1 MVNHLN
7 SSRKSCTLKND
18 KGVDHKEERRMKK
31 QSIGSCEKKVS
42 ILFYRKSL
50 RLLRTKLVFLLSTA
64 CLCTLLSGCGGTGTE
79 EEEVVMSEQ
88 IPVRVQQPEPGTLV
102 LKDEFMGTV
111 SPEESVYVIPMVTAE
126 VLSTNVSLGDEVE
139 AGTELCKLDSEP
151 AQLQLA
157 SAQAQYHSAAAGV
170 NSAEVGYEAAQAQ
183 YESTVAQLDAQMGG
197 QKNLQMYQ
205 LQIQVDSVHSGIDDI
220 YEQMADLEENK
231 EDAKEQKDDLKKVV
245 GNAEG
250 YVKQAN
256 GAVAVAKMEYD
267 KAAAEVTRL
276 EPQTFEEQQKVK
288 QECEAAH
295 GAGSY
300 EYILKQAKETLAA
313 AQSDYEKATEAA
325 SQASAAYGQAQSAY
339 EQAKAGIDS
348 IEDGREQLDN
358 ALADAYKS
366 LEQTEAIKNIT
377 EEQVYSDTQKVVDA
391 NKKAA
396 AVGLESAAAGI
407 NSAQVGM
414 EGAQVAIDSAEY
426 QLDMYTLKAPISGI
440 IEAVNVKEHDFASP
454 NTPAYIISNKEAMTV
469 TFYVSEGVRNT
480 FSVGQK
486 VSVDRNGKIFDGAIT
501 EIGSMVDQNTGL
513 FLIKVSVGK
522 PDESMLTGCS
532 VKVSADTY
540 SQSNVLLIPYDA
552 VYYDNGKPYV
562 YVAVNGVVE
571 RRDIETGLFDE
582 QTMTVVSGLT
592 TQDQLIT
599 SWSANLREGA
609 EVSIQSE
616 GTSGGEED
624 RKEEDSDPIEEA
636 SAAEDAGNEE

>member
-1 MVNHLN
+1 
-7 SSRKSCTLKND
+7 
-18 KGVDHKEERRMKK
+18 MKK
-31 QSIGSCEKKVS
+31 QFIGACKKKVS
-42 ILFYRKSL
+42 VILS
-50 RLLRTKLVFLLSTA
+50 VA
-64 CLCTLLSGCGGTGTE
+64 CLCTLLSGCGGAGEAESME
-79 EEEVVMSEQ
+79 EDVMSEL
-88 IPVRVQQPEPGTLV
+88 IPVRVQKPEAGTLV
-102 LKDEFMGTV
+102 LKDDFMGTV

-126 VLSTNVSLGDEVE
+126 VLSTNVSLGEEVE
-139 AGTELCKLDSEP
+139 AGTELCKLDSEA

-157 SAQAQYHSAAAGV
+157 SAKAQYHSAAAGV
-170 NSAEVGYEAAQAQ
+170 NSAEIGYEAAEAQ

-205 LQIQVDSVHSGIDDI
+205 LQIQVDAVHSGIDDI

-231 EDAKEQKDDLKKVV
+231 EDAKEQKDDLKKAV
-245 GNAEG
+245 GSAER
-250 YVKQAN
+250 YMKQAN
-256 GAVAVAKMEYD
+256 GIVAAAQMNLKEKQDEVTKLEPVDYD
-267 KAAAEVTRL
+267 KYEEVL
-276 EPQTFEEQQKVK
+276 GTFASEE
-288 QECEAAH
+288 
-295 GAGSY
+295 
-300 EYILKQAKETLAA
+300 EYNYALKQAKEALSA
-313 AQSDYEKATEAA
+313 AQSDYDKATAAA
-325 SQASAAYGQAQSAY
+325 SQASSAYSQAEMAY

-426 QLDMYTLKAPISGI
+426 QLDMYTLKAPISGV

-486 VSVDRNGKIFDGAIT
+486 VSVDRNGKVFEGVIT

-513 FLIKVSVGK
+513 FMIKVSVGK

-540 SQSNVLLIPYDA
+540 KQSNVLLIPYDA
-552 VYYDNGKPYV
+552 VYYDNGMPYV
-562 YVAVNGVVE
+562 YVAVNGVAE

-609 EVSIQSE
+609 EVSIQTEESLEGKKDEEVKTSYQSE
-616 GTSGGEED
+616 Q
-624 RKEEDSDPIEEA
+624 P
-636 SAAEDAGNEE
+636 SAAESAGKEE